1 MGISLNKNDAFTIT
15 DRNGNTKFSLDKR
28 MPHIIG
34 DFSGSTYVTQ
44 IYTEDVPY
52 TTTIIDRTD
61 VIATLSSSYITN
73 NDDSFILPFYN
84 ISGGF
89 ADTNNKIVSGIGSTL
104 VRKIIQPTTK
114 EFLGSS
120 ILDIVIDD
128 GTLKIVCNQH
138 LDKTGFTNI
147 DGDVSVY
154 ISYRIYYGR
163 FK

>member
-34 DFSGSTYVTQ
+34 DFSGTVYVPQ
-44 IYTEDVPY
+44 IYTTGVPY
-52 TTTIIDRTD
+52 TTAIIDRTD
-61 VIATLSSSYITN
+61 EIVTLSNSYITN
-73 NDDSFILPFYN
+73 DDDSFILPFYS
-84 ISGGF
+84 ISGGVS
-89 ADTNNKIVSGIGSTL
+89 DTSGKIISGIGSTL

-114 EFLGSS
+114 DFLGSS
-120 ILDIVIDD
+120 ILDIVIDN
-128 GTLKIVCNQH
+128 GELKIVCNQH
-138 LDKTGFTNI
+138 IDKTGFSNI
-147 DGDVSVY
+147 DGDIPVT